1 MAAVALALLAAAPAR
16 ALDPG
21 DSNRDRRV
29 SAADVPALLRI
40 LAGQPANDGAD
51 ANRDGFVLGDDLAAT
66 FARIFEGPLAEPT
79 TTPAASVTTTATATA
94 TAAASTP
101 TRTPTMPES
110 TPTRTSTPTA
120 SPSSA
125 PSHTATATG
134 SASPAPSFTP
144 SLTATATSVPSPSST
159 PAVSPT
165 PTRSAAPT
173 STSSATPITPS
184 TPTNTPTATATDVVA
199 TNTPTVTQT
208 QPPPATVTRTA
219 TQVATQTPPPS
230 PTPSASATRTVTVG
244 PIAVTRCSNTLPTP
258 LAIPD
263 GNLQG
268 VSNTFTVPDNV
279 SIADLDVAVEI
290 DHPFIGD
297 LRITLTHVTTNT
309 TVVLVDRP
317 AAGDCGGD
325 NISCTFDDNAARF
338 ASFVCSQHDP
348 ALGGG
353 IIPDGFLGDL
363 AGQSL
368 AGTWRLTVADEAARD
383 VGTLVSWCLRAN
395 STVPVVTRIT
405 CNDEPECTVG
415 LGEPYVLAFDF
426 RDRDGNAN
434 GYRVTA
440 RDDRGNLFPLN
451 DDPIVP
457 AMGEGT
463 ISLNFNDGF
472 SCDAPPCVTT
482 EFEFFVTVRDAG
494 GQESPFAS
502 LLITSLGTQ

>member
-1 MAAVALALLAAAPAR
+1 MAAIVLAILAPAPAR

-51 ANRDGFVLGDDLAAT
+51 ANRDGFVLDDDLGAT
-66 FARIFEGPLAEPT
+66 FARIFERPLAEPT
-79 TTPAASVTTTATATA
+79 TTPTASATTTATTTATA
-94 TAAASTP
+94 ASTT

-110 TPTRTSTPTA
+110 TPTGTATRSSTPTA
-120 SPSSA
+120 TPSSG

-144 SLTATATSVPSPSST
+144 SST
-159 PAVSPT
+159 PVFSPT
-165 PTRSAAPT
+165 PTHSAAPT
-173 STSSATPITPS
+173 STSSATPMTPS
-184 TPTNTPTATATDVVA
+184 TPTNTPTATSTGIVP

-208 QPPPATVTRTA
+208 QPPLATVTRTA
-219 TQVATQTPPPS
+219 TQMATQTPPPT
-230 PTPSASATRTVTVG
+230 PTASATRTVTVAG

-279 SIADLDVAVEI
+279 SIADLDVAIEI

-309 TVVLVDRP
+309 IVVLVDRP
-317 AAGDCGGD
+317 GAGDCGGA

-348 ALGGG
+348 SLGGG
-353 IIPDGFLGDL
+353 IIPDGFLGEL
-363 AGQSL
+363 TGQSL
-368 AGTWRLTVADEAARD
+368 AGTWRLTVADQATRD

-395 STVPVVTRIT
+395 STAPVVTRIT
-405 CNDEPECTVG
+405 CNDEPECSVG
-415 LGEPYVLAFDF
+415 LGEPYVLEFDF

-457 AMGEGT
+457 AKGEGT
-463 ISLNFNDGF
+463 ITLNFNDGF
-472 SCDAPPCVTT
+472 SCNAPPCVTT